1 MVIRHSHALASRV
14 FSTCKRSETLD
25 EFYNQI
31 SRSRSSSM
39 NPEVQDRRQ
48 RQRFDDILTRIEDI
62 TYGIL
67 RDRPLDAVDPVE
79 QVLALAATAK

>member
-1 MVIRHSHALASRV
+1 
-14 FSTCKRSETLD
+14 
-25 EFYNQI
+25 
-31 SRSRSSSM
+31 M